1 MKKRLIALLLV
12 LVILVPASIASAAGW
27 YRVNTSSVKVR
38 LLDSESAKVLG
49 SYRRDYALTV
59 KSTKNGWSYVVFSNG
74 FEGYVQSRYITKSK
88 TGNAWV
94 TADSTALRR
103 GPDGSFAATA
113 YLAKGR
119 KVKVLSYGTNYNYV
133 DAGSMGKG
141 YIVKVRL
148 SSKKVKASGSE
159 SETAGGGGGGNYDAY
174 VINAGARKVNLRTLP
189 SLNAPVIAS
198 YPTTTKVHV
207 ITHGGTWD
215 KVEVNG
221 NTGYMM
227 TKFLTTSVPAT
238 TVAPPSGGGGGGSAT
253 YTAYIIC
260 GNKGTVNVRKGPG
273 TGYATK
279 FALRYGTA
287 VTVVSHGTTWDKI
300 EYNGRDGYIM
310 NKFLQTSKPE
320 DAGEPTVTSTPAPV
334 VSFPYET
341 TVRVNGLNFHKQK
354 GDWSSNVDG
363 VGRLSAGMVV
373 TVIRIEGGWAYL
385 DYNGYKG
392 WVHKEFLN

>member
-38 LLDSESAKVLG
+38 FLNSESANVLA
-49 SYRRDYALTV
+49 SYRRDYAATV
-59 KSTKNGWSYVVFSNG
+59 NKFTDDGWAYVTFSNG
-74 FEGYVQSRYITKSK
+74 FQGYVQKKYLTKGKSY
-88 TGNAWV
+88 GAWV
-94 TADSTALRR
+94 
-103 GPDGSFAATA
+103 A
-113 YLAKGR
+113 YDDTQLH
-119 KVKVLSYGTNYNYV
+119 
-133 DAGSMGKG
+133 AGSMGKG

-238 TVAPPSGGGGGGSAT
+238 TVAPTGGGGGGSAT
-253 YTAYIIC
+253 YTAYVVC
-260 GNKGTVNVRKGPG
+260 ANKGTVNVRKGPG
-273 TGYATK
+273 TGYATR

-287 VTVVSHGTTWDKI
+287 VTVVSHTNTWDKI
-300 EYNGRDGYIM
+300 QYNGREGYM
-310 NKFLQTSKPE
+310 MTQFLQTSKPE